1 MAANDATT
9 IPNTGM
15 NAGMTNDSQRT
26 DDSTKSTIVF
36 RPLGWNDLGTVTE
49 LFDRTWPQDVDE
61 LGPDMSRLISR
72 YFVLHYLKPT
82 TFANGAFTADGTLAG
97 VTFIRVAGEAPQLD
111 EIEVGEE
118 MKALERRIC
127 ADSKAVKHMAALKS
141 GFSVEIDLE
150 REGHA
155 NETTMGELELFIVN
169 PDVRGH
175 GVGGQLWRRMQ
186 QHFAAWDVPAF
197 YLHTDSDC
205 DVSFYDHKGLDCIAH
220 RSAEQVA
227 VQACE
232 DAETQAGG
240 DVPPLF
246 DDMFIYRG
254 RVSA

>member
-15 NAGMTNDSQRT
+15 NAGTANDFQHA
-26 DDSTKSTIVF
+26 DNSTKSAIVF
-36 RPLGWNDLGTVTE
+36 RPLGWNDLDAVTE

-61 LGPDMSRLISR
+61 LGVNMSRLISR
-72 YFVLHYLKPT
+72 YFVLHYLQPT

-127 ADSKAVKHMAALKS
+127 ADSKAAKHLAALKS

-150 REGHA
+150 HEGRA

-175 GVGGQLWRRMQ
+175 GVGGQLWQRMQ
-186 QHFAAWDVPAF
+186 EHFDAWDVPAF

-220 RSAEQVA
+220 RTAEETVA
-227 VQACE
+227 RLGGGTE
-232 DAETQAGG
+232 DDA
-240 DVPPLF
+240 PPLF

-254 RVSA
+254 KVKA